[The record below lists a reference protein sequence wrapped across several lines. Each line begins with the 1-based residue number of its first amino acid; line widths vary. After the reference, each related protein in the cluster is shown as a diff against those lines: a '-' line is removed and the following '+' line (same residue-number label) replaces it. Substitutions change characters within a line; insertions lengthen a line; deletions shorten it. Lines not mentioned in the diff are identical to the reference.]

1 MRRRDMLLQGAAL
14 PVVAALGR
22 GARAEES
29 APFDSATVRR
39 LAHDLAQRAWQAP
52 DATLPDELK
61 NLDYQQYRSIRF
73 DPGHALW
80 HGQGLRFTAEFFHR
94 GFLYKEPVKIFEV
107 VNGRAE
113 LIRYSPDL
121 FTFGKLKPETADIGL
136 AVFRLH
142 NPINRPEYFDEIW
155 AFL

>member
-52 DATLPDELK
+52 DATLPDTLK

-73 DPGHALW
+73 DPAHSLW
-80 HGQGLRFTAEFFHR
+80 KGEGTHFTAEFFHR
-94 GFLYKEPVKIFEV
+94 GYLYKEAVQIYEV
-107 VNGRAE
+107 ANGRATH
-113 LIRYSPDL
+113 IRYNPSM
-121 FTFGKLKPETADIGL
+121 FTFDKVAPPTADIGF
-136 AVFRLH
+136 AGFRLH
-142 NPINRPEYFDEIW
+142 FPMNRPDYFDEVC
-155 AFL
+155 AF